1 MGSRLPAIILLL
13 AVLGAAG
20 AARAGDQPQLPVER
34 LDKIITGAPDHTAKF
49 REERRLKM
57 LNEPLHL
64 EGTLR
69 FRAPDHL
76 EEHTLSPQRENL
88 VVDGEW
94 VTVSAPGR
102 KNEMRLNMGDDP
114 VLQGLLFSLQ
124 SLLAGKPE
132 RLSEIFKVEAKGSAS
147 GWILRLKPL
156 KPEMADRVQIVRVTG
171 EGPWIRTLE
180 LWQANG
186 DYLVMTIYGER
197 PE

>member
-1 MGSRLPAIILLL
+1 MGYRLPAIILLL
-13 AVLGAAG
+13 GALGAAST
-20 AARAGDQPQLPVER
+20 ARAGDQPPLPADHLGE
-34 LDKIITGAPDHTAKF
+34 IITGAPDHTAKF

-76 EEHTLSPQRENL
+76 EKHTISPQREDL
-88 VVDGEW
+88 FVDGEW

-102 KNEMRLNMGDDP
+102 KNEMRLNMADDP
-114 VLQGLLFSLQ
+114 VLHGLLFSLQ

-132 RLSEIFKVEAKGSAS
+132 RLSEIFKVEAKGSAA
-147 GWILRLKPL
+147 GWTLRLKPR
-156 KPEMADRVQIVRVTG
+156 KADMADRVQAVRVTG
-171 EGPWIRTLE
+171 EGPWIRALE

-186 DYLVMTIYGER
+186 DSLLINIYGEK